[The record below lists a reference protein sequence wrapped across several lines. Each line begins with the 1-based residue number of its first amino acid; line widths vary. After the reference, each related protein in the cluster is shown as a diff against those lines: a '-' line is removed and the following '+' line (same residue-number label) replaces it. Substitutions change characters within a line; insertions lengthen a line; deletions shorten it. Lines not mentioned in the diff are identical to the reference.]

1 MSNQDVLSVSG
12 AICYRVTDGET
23 VNRIHFNI
31 MRIHVIRHMSAF
43 SPLSYCL
50 LLFKSQGGHL
60 KLLDPNLAL
69 IEEALMHLRNL
80 HSQMNI
86 FLNQIAL

>member
-12 AICYRVTDGET
+12 AIWDRET

-43 SPLSYCL
+43 SPL
-50 LLFKSQGGHL
+50 LFKSQRAIQ
-60 KLLDPNLAL
+60 NLT
-69 IEEALMHLRNL
+69 IISEPGVNKRG
-80 HSQMNI
+80 I
-86 FLNQIAL
+86 GVF